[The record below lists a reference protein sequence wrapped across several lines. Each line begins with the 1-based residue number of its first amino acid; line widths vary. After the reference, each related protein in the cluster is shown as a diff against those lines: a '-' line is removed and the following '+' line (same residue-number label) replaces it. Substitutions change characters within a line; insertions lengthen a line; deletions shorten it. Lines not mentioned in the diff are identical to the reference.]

1 MSEFDV
7 VMEHVSKTYPG
18 GARAV
23 IDFNAQLK
31 HGAFVAMLGP
41 SGCGKTTTLRM
52 IGGLEEVT
60 EGKILIADKDVTD
73 LPPARRDTAMMFQS
87 FALFPHRTV
96 FQNVEFSL
104 KMKGMDRSVRD
115 PRVWEMLE
123 MVGLSTFA
131 NRRPRELSGGQ
142 QQRVALARA
151 LISRPTVLLLDEPLG
166 SLDFNLR
173 QAMMIELKRLQRE
186 LNITFIM
193 VTHSQQ
199 EAMSLADTVIVMSD
213 ALIQQ
218 IGTSREV
225 HENPRTKFVAEFIG
239 NNNLFQGRIR
249 SRSGSIVFIESLGQ
263 LLYVRVPAGFSH
275 VPIGKDVWFSVRA
288 DLMSTGEKQ
297 DMANRLQ
304 GMYIASEF
312 LGSLET
318 DVFEVAPG
326 QYVHVEQHRH
336 AQERAYKVGEFE
348 TLCWHAESGVLLED
362 SRRPEAVVA
371 VCTGPGEQALVLS
384 ELENLDGTS
393 CRSERS
399 VTSNRR
405 DIKFRRSRAACLFV
419 ALSDRSTMCRY
430 RGGPDE

>member
-7 VMEHVSKTYPG
+7 VLDHVYKTFPG

-23 IDFNAQLK
+23 IDFNAEIG
-31 HGAFVAMLGP
+31 HGEFVAMLGP

-60 EGKILIADKDVTD
+60 AGKVFIAGKDVTD
-73 LPPARRDTAMMFQS
+73 LPPALRDTSMMFQS

-104 KMKGMDRSVRD
+104 KMKGLEKTERDR
-115 PRVWEMLE
+115 RVWEMLE
-123 MVGLSTFA
+123 MVSLANFA
-131 NRRPRELSGGQ
+131 SRRPRDLSGGQ

-173 QAMMIELKRLQRE
+173 QAMMIELKKVQRE

-199 EAMSLADTVIVMSD
+199 EAMSLADKVIVMSD
-213 ALIQQ
+213 AVIQQ

-225 HENPRTKFVAEFIG
+225 HENPSTKFVAEFIG

-263 LLYVRVPAGFSH
+263 LFYVRLPPGFKH
-275 VPIGKDVWFSVRA
+275 VPVGKEVWFSVRA
-288 DLMSTGEKQ
+288 DLMSTGEKP
-297 DMANRLQ
+297 DMANRVE
-304 GMYIASEF
+304 GKYIASEF

-336 AQERAYKVGEFE
+336 LQDHAYKMGDREV
-348 TLCWHAESGVLLED
+348 LCWHADAGVLLED
-362 SRRPEAVVA
+362 SRRPENV
-371 VCTGPGEQALVLS
+371 
-384 ELENLDGTS
+384 D
-393 CRSERS
+393 
-399 VTSNRR
+399 
-405 DIKFRRSRAACLFV
+405 AA
-419 ALSDRSTMCRY
+419 
-430 RGGPDE
+430 

>member
-7 VMEHVSKTYPG
+7 VLERVSKTYPG

-23 IDFNAQLK
+23 IDFNAELK
-31 HGAFVAMLGP
+31 HGEFVSMLGP

-60 EGKILIADKDVTD
+60 EGKIFISGKDVTD
-73 LPPARRDTAMMFQS
+73 LPPALRDTSMMFQS

-104 KMKGMDRSVRD
+104 KMKGMEKTQRDR
-115 PRVWEMLE
+115 RVWEMLE
-123 MVGLSTFA
+123 MVGLSTFSS
-131 NRRPRELSGGQ
+131 RHPRDLSGGQ

-173 QAMMIELKRLQRE
+173 QAMMIELKRVQRD
-186 LNITFIM
+186 LNMTFVM

-199 EAMSLADTVIVMSD
+199 EAMSLADKVIVMSD
-213 ALIQQ
+213 AVIQQ

-239 NNNLFQGRIR
+239 NNNLFRGRVQ
-249 SRSGSIVFIESLGQ
+249 SRSGSIVFVESLGQ
-263 LLYVRVPAGFSH
+263 LLYVKVSPGMQH
-275 VPIGKDVWFSVRA
+275 VPIGKEAWFSVRA
-288 DLMSTGEKQ
+288 DLMNTGEKQ
-297 DMANRLQ
+297 EMANRIE
-304 GMYIASEF
+304 GKFIASEF

-336 AQERAYKVGEFE
+336 AQDYLYKVGERE

-362 SRRPEAVVA
+362 SRKAA
-371 VCTGPGEQALVLS
+371 D
-384 ELENLDGTS
+384 LD
-393 CRSERS
+393 
-399 VTSNRR
+399 
-405 DIKFRRSRAACLFV
+405 AA
-419 ALSDRSTMCRY
+419 
-430 RGGPDE
+430 

>member
-1 MSEFDV
+1 MTGFDV
-7 VMEHVSKTYPG
+7 VLEHVSKIFAG
-18 GARAV
+18 GVRAV
-23 IDFNAQLK
+23 IDFNAELK
-31 HGAFVAMLGP
+31 HGEFVAMLGP

-52 IGGLEEVT
+52 IGGLEEVSD
-60 EGKILIADKDVTD
+60 GKIFIAGKDVTD
-73 LPPARRDTAMMFQS
+73 LPPALRDTSMMFQS

-104 KMKGMDRSVRD
+104 KMKGMEKTERDR
-115 PRVWEMLE
+115 RVWEMLE
-123 MVGLSTFA
+123 MVGLATFA
-131 NRRPRELSGGQ
+131 ERRPRDLSGGQ

-199 EAMSLADTVIVMSD
+199 EALSLADKVIVMSD
-213 ALIQQ
+213 AVIQQ

-239 NNNLFQGRIR
+239 NNNLFRGKIQ
-249 SRSGSIVFIESLGQ
+249 SRSGSIVFIETLGH
-263 LLYVRVPAGFSH
+263 LVYVKVPPEIRH
-275 VPIGKDVWFSVRA
+275 VPVGKEVWFSVRA
-288 DLMSTGEKQ
+288 DLMNTGEK
-297 DMANRLQ
+297 DNMANRIE
-304 GMYIASEF
+304 GKYVASEF
-312 LGSLET
+312 LGSLGT

-336 AQERAYKVGEFE
+336 SQDYVYNVDERE

-362 SRRPEAVVA
+362 SRKPA
-371 VCTGPGEQALVLS
+371 
-384 ELENLDGTS
+384 
-393 CRSERS
+393 ERD
-399 VTSNRR
+399 T
-405 DIKFRRSRAACLFV
+405 A
-419 ALSDRSTMCRY
+419 
-430 RGGPDE
+430 